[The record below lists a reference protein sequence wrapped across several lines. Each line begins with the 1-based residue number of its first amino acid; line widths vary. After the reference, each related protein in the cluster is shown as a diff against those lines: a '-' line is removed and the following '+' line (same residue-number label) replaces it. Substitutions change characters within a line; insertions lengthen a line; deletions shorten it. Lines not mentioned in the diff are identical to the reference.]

1 LPPFFLGHYEE
12 RDGRLTYLNCGH
24 VPPLLLRGH
33 GSEEK
38 LESTAPVIGMLKSWN
53 AMTKEVELAAADT
66 LIMFTDGVTEAT
78 NLAGEQFGYDRL
90 TVVVRDST
98 RKEPASIAD
107 AVIQA
112 VTTFAGFNR
121 QDDLTA
127 VVVQVRRGRN

>member
-1 LPPFFLGHYEE
+1 
-12 RDGRLTYLNCGH
+12 
-24 VPPLLLRGH
+24 
-33 GSEEK
+33 
-38 LESTAPVIGMLKSWN
+38 MLKSWN

-78 NLAGEQFGYDRL
+78 NPAGEQFGYDRL
-90 TVVVRDST
+90 TGVVRDSA
-98 RKEPASIAD
+98 RQEPASIAD

-112 VTTFAGFNR
+112 VTTFAEFNR